1 MGKDDSDSLRISY
14 DFLQRKFEWE
24 EVSVYDE
31 LFENKG
37 DWLRLGSDLHH
48 T

>member
-1 MGKDDSDSLRISY
+1 MGKSDSDSLRTSY

-31 LFENKG
+31 LSE
-37 DWLRLGSDLHH
+37 D
-48 T
+48 